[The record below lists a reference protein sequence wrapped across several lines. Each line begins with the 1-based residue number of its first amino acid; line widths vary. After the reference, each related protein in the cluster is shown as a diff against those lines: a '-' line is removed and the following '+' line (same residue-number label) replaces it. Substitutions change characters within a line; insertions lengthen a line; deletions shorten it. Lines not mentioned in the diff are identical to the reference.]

1 MESSTGKLIARHSA
15 LHQRTG
21 KRIEGGGVSPIPG
34 DLGGVEF
41 GIRRVRLDM
50 R

>member
-1 MESSTGKLIARHSA
+1 MGSSTGKLIARHSA

-21 KRIEGGGVSPIPG
+21 KRIEGGGASPIPG
-34 DLGGVEF
+34 DLAGVELD
-41 GIRRVRLDM
+41 IRRARKT